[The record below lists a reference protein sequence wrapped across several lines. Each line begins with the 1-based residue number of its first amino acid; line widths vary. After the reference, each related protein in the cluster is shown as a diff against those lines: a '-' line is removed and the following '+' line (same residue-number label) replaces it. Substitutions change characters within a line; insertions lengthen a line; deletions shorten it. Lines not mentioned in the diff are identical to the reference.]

1 MNMKLVKKL
10 LVATL
15 ATSLVVMPI
24 TAFAT
29 TDSSGDNTTATVTS
43 TSETSE
49 TSETTPTYVAPEGVK
64 TTSEATIGGKT
75 VKSTVSG
82 SYKMGKTIK
91 AAVFTQSVDG
101 IKASAGLKSNE
112 KPFARVYESDA
123 KKSPKALE
131 SANGAAATLGL
142 TLLTDKG
149 VYIDLGKM
157 TDGKFSSLDSSVS
170 TPVTVALSGDAANAT
185 TVIAVGPNGV
195 IVVIEATNDGNG
207 NVTFEALGGA
217 YTYYFA

>member
-29 TDSSGDNTTATVTS
+29 TDSSGDNTTSTVT
-43 TSETSE
+43 TSSSSSE
-49 TSETTPTYVAPEGVK
+49 SSDTYVAPEGVK
-64 TTSEATIGGKT
+64 PTSEATIGGKV

-91 AAVFTQSVDG
+91 AAVFTQSIDG
-101 IKASAGLKSNE
+101 LKAAAGLGKNE

-123 KKSPKALE
+123 KKSPKALDA
-131 SANGAAATLGL
+131 ANGAATALGV

-149 VYIDLGKM
+149 VYIDLGKIRMNSDTGHLRQNFLAM
-157 TDGKFSSLDSSVS
+157 TGLLLQHLGLITLMD
-170 TPVTVALSGDAANAT
+170 
-185 TVIAVGPNGV
+185 IA
-195 IVVIEATNDGNG
+195 
-207 NVTFEALGGA
+207 
-217 YTYYFA
+217 YFCCRFYLYLMVLLQRIGQPLY

>member
-29 TDSSGDNTTATVTS
+29 TDSSGDNTSTTVT
-43 TSETSE
+43 TSSE
-49 TSETTPTYVAPEGVK
+49 SSDTYVAPEGVK
-64 TTSEATIGGKT
+64 STSEATIGGKT

-82 SYKMGKTIK
+82 SYAMGKTIK

-101 IKASAGLKSNE
+101 IKAAAGLKSNE

-131 SANGAAATLGL
+131 AANGAATTLGV
-142 TLLTDKG
+142 TLLSDKG

-157 TDGKFSSLDSSVS
+157 TDGKFSSLDNSVS

-195 IVVIEATNDGNG
+195 IVVIEATNDGKG